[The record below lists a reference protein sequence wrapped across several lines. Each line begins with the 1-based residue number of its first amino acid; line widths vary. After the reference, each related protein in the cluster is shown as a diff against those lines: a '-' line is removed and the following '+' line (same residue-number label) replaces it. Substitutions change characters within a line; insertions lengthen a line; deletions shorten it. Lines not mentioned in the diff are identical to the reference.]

1 MPQKDNFKI
10 FYALSLAWQLGFI
23 IVVPIGGFLF
33 LGILGDKFFK
43 TQPFLSLLGLIVGI
57 VVAIYEAYYSLI
69 PLIED
74 KTRISSG
81 SQSEGKNTAKKVRDK
96 KND

>member
-57 VVAIYEAYYSLI
+57 VAAIYEAYYSLI

-74 KTRISSG
+74 KARISSG
-81 SQSEGKNTAKKVRDK
+81 LQSEGKNTAKKVRDK